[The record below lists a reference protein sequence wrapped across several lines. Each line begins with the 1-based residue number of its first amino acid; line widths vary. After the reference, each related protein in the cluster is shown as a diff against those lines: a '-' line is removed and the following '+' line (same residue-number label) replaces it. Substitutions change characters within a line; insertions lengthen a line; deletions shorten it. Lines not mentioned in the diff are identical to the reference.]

1 MKMVVLD
8 GYTLNPGDNPWDE
21 VASFGDLT
29 LYDRTP
35 AEMVVE
41 RSLGA
46 QVLLTNKTVLSA
58 ATLAA
63 LPELRLVCVLA
74 TGYNVVDLEK
84 SAQLGI
90 PVVNVPEYGSDSVA
104 QHAIALLLELT
115 NRVAQYHQAVARGE
129 WSASADF
136 TLVGEPLT
144 ELCGRSIG
152 IVGLGRI
159 GARVARIAQAL
170 GMEVLAYNP
179 RRRVAPEGIS
189 LRWLSL
195 DQLFSQADVVSLH
208 CPLNNEN
215 EWMVNQRTLSLMKP
229 QALLIN
235 TSRGGLVVE
244 RDLAEALNSGSIA
257 GAAVDVAAREPIPAD
272 SPLLLAK
279 NCIVT
284 PHIAWATL
292 AARQRLMAAT
302 AANIASFL
310 AGKPQNVVN
319 GVQLQVPITATN

>member
-1 MKMVVLD
+1 MVVLD

-21 VASFGDLT
+21 VASFGELT

-35 AEMVVE
+35 PEKVLE
-41 RSLGA
+41 RSRGA

-115 NRVAQYHQAVARGE
+115 NRVAQYHQAVARGD
-129 WSASADF
+129 WSSSPDF

-144 ELCGRSIG
+144 ELCGKSIG

-179 RRRVAPEGIS
+179 RHRVAPEGIS
-189 LRWLSL
+189 LRWLDL

-215 EWMVNQRTLSLMKP
+215 EGMVNRRTLSLMKP
-229 QALLIN
+229 QALLVN

-244 RDLAEALNSGSIA
+244 QDLAEALNGGRIA
-257 GAAVDVAAREPIPAD
+257 GAAVDVVAREPIPAD
-272 SPLLLAK
+272 SPLLGAR
-279 NCIVT
+279 NCIIT
-284 PHIAWATL
+284 PHVAWATL
-292 AARQRLMAAT
+292 AARRRLMAAT

-319 GVQLQVPITATN
+319 GVML

>member
-21 VASFGDLT
+21 VASFGELT

-35 AEMVVE
+35 AEMVLE
-41 RSLGA
+41 RSRGA

-115 NRVAQYHQAVARGE
+115 NRVAHYHRAVARGD
-129 WSASADF
+129 WSASPDF

-144 ELCGRSIG
+144 ELCGKSIG

-179 RRRVAPEGIS
+179 RHRVAPEGIS
-189 LRWLSL
+189 LRWLGL

-215 EWMVNQRTLSLMKP
+215 EGMVNRRTLSLMKP

-272 SPLLLAK
+272 SPLLGAK

-292 AARQRLMAAT
+292 AARKRLMAAT

-310 AGKPQNVVN
+310 AGKPRNVVN
-319 GVQLQVPITATN
+319 GVQ